1 MLCIDGSNFA
11 LNSSQMGVQGRPF
24 SSSHWPKQGVV
35 PTYHPLGRTPPGQ
48 IRTCDVTS
56 LFDHSKWGLDGGF
69 WGLVGGVWNSS
80 NCPQP
85 GAFFFVRFQPGVLI
99 LYLLETTIQLHVTL
113 AWSPSLEKLLMC
125 VCLLFYMS
133 HVSLQRPQ
141 FSCSYF

>member
-1 MLCIDGSNFA
+1 M
-11 LNSSQMGVQGRPF
+11 
-24 SSSHWPKQGVV
+24 V

-56 LFDHSKWGLDGGF
+56 LFDQ
-69 WGLVGGVWNSS
+69 VGGGWGVTGGSWNSS
-80 NCPQP
+80 ICLGGDWNSSICLGGDWNSSICLGGNWNSSICPQP

-113 AWSPSLEKLLMC
+113 AWSPVLEKLLMC
-125 VCLLFYMS
+125 VCLLFYMP
-133 HVSLQRPQ
+133 HVCLQRPQ